1 MSQTETETELT
12 YGNAVAHIIALGFTE
27 TDADS
32 IAAMDI
38 ESDNDRLNHYEYIL
52 GCDADD
58 ITRWIGVRPNG
69 GAA

>member
-1 MSQTETETELT
+1 MSELT
-12 YGNAVAHIIALGFTE
+12 YRNAADHIVSLGFTE

-32 IAAMDI
+32 IAGMDI

-52 GCDADD
+52 GCDAND
-58 ITRWIGVRPNG
+58 ITRWIGVQPNG